1 MTRREA
7 AEKVFQ
13 YIRENKFEPINIQ
26 YGDGYFIFDM
36 GTDGV
41 VHFNI
46 KGLHGWEF
54 AMWIETDAEE
64 LKREENR
71 KDGKDYP
78 AIQFFCQHEL
88 NIDKFKPSRSFHLV
102 EISLEDIESNNNW
115 MFYEIKDMLQMIKR
129 HPLIAFTMD
138 AEQDRYCNHSYL
150 KCYLDMKS
158 YRTKQRIKEWWNDT
172 WTKIWHSSKVWFVN
186 RYKVVDKA
194 EFVDKNDNDWK
205 IYPRYDMRIHFK
217 KISDDEDVQETAEI
231 RMLDF
236 WFHKNS
242 YNNMSLDLRR
252 DGIEGTYCYP
262 MSKKKR

>member
-13 YIRENKFEPINIQ
+13 YIRGNKFEPINIQ

-36 GTDGV
+36 GADGV

-46 KGLHGWEF
+46 KGLHGWKF
-54 AMWIETDAEE
+54 AMWIETDAEK
-64 LKREENR
+64 LKKEENR
-71 KDGKDYP
+71 RYGKDYS

-102 EISLEDIESNNNW
+102 ELSLEDIESDNNW

-138 AEQDRYCNHSYL
+138 AESSQYCNHSYL
-150 KCYLDMKS
+150 KCYLDMKF
-158 YRTKQRIKEWWNDT
+158 YRIKKRIKEWWNDT
-172 WTKIWHSSKVWFVN
+172 WTRIWHGSKVWFVN
-186 RYKVVDKA
+186 KYKVVDKV
-194 EFVDKNDNDWK
+194 ELIDKNNDDWK
-205 IYPRYDMRIHFK
+205 VYPRYDMRIHFN
-217 KISDDEDVQETAEI
+217 KISNDESVQQKAEI
-231 RMLDF
+231 KMLNF

-242 YNNMSLDLRR
+242 YNNMNLDLTRE
-252 DGIEGTYCYP
+252 GIKRTYCYT
-262 MSKKKR
+262 MSE